1 MLCAMLQYAV
11 ARGIDPRVH
20 RHQSPRHGIS
30 IETGPLI
37 SDSSEALLQAAVE
50 GAGIILT
57 PDWQAG
63 AALRDGTLVQIL
75 RQWEGPAPGGIYA
88 VMPRGDW
95 FRRRQGCLSI
105 KLPMRFRRPGSSKK
119 RSPINKIKLCL

>member
-1 MLCAMLQYAV
+1 MQCAV

-50 GAGIILT
+50 SAGIILSS
-57 PDWQAG
+57 DWLAG
-63 AALRDGTLVQIL
+63 AAVRDGTLVQIL
-75 RQWEGPAPGGIYA
+75 RQWEGAATGGIYA
-88 VMPRGDW
+88 VMP
-95 FRRRQGCLSI
+95 
-105 KLPMRFRRPGSSKK
+105 PGRWVPTKT
-119 RSPINKIKLCL
+119 RVFVDKITHAIQAGWEQ